1 MAGPRKY
8 DKPKGRGGRREDKR
22 TERTGDGAKPRGGSR
37 SNDRSK
43 SEGDK
48 SFEKKSAAGRYP
60 KGDKKYGAK
69 PGRGGFKKRFKSSE
83 KQEKESDGLTRLNK
97 FIANAGICSRREADN
112 LIKQGL
118 ITVNGEI
125 VTEMGYKL
133 QPTDTVKYAGQTLR
147 GEALRYVLL
156 NKPKDHITTSKDP
169 QNRKTVMHLV
179 AKAGKERIYP
189 VGRLDRNTTGVL
201 LFTNDGDMAKR
212 LSHPKH
218 GYKKIYH
225 VHLDKNMKAG
235 DMDKLLKG
243 IELEDGPAMA
253 DAIAYVSGASKR
265 EVGIEIHSG
274 KNRIVRRMFA
284 HLGYNVVKLDR
295 VYFAGLTKKDLPR
308 GAWRHLTEKEV
319 NMLKMSIK

>member
-8 DKPKGRGGRREDKR
+8 DKPKGSGKRPVRKDTAKTDDKSKRE
-22 TERTGDGAKPRGGSR
+22 EKPRLNDDKGGAR
-37 SNDRSK
+37 RK
-43 SEGDK
+43 YFKTDK
-48 SFEKKSAAGRYP
+48 PFA
-60 KGDKKYGAK
+60 KKYGK
-69 PGRGGFKKRFKSSE
+69 PGGYKKRDNKP
-83 KQEKESDGLTRLNK
+83 EKESDGLTRLNK
-97 FIANAGICSRREADN
+97 FIAHAGICSRREADN

-118 ITVNGEI
+118 ISVNGKI

-133 QPTDTVKYAGQTLR
+133 QPEDTVKYAGQTLK
-147 GEALRYVLL
+147 GEALKYVLL

-179 AKAGKERIYP
+179 AKAGRERIYP

-201 LFTNDGDMAKR
+201 LLTNDGELAKK

-225 VHLDKNMKAG
+225 VQLDKNMKSG
-235 DMDKLLKG
+235 DMNKLLSG
-243 IELEDGPAMA
+243 VELEDGPAVA
-253 DAIAYVSGASKR
+253 DAIAYVEGASKR
-265 EVGIEIHSG
+265 EVGIELHSG
-274 KNRIVRRMFA
+274 KNRVVRRMFD

-308 GAWRHLTEKEV
+308 GAWRFLTEKEV